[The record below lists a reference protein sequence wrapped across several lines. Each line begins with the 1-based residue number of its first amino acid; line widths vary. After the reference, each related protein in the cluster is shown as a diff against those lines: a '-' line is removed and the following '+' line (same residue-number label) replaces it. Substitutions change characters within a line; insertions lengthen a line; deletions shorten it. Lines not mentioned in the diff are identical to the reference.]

1 MSVETISA
9 LATGVGTLIL
19 AIATFFA
26 TSSANRAA
34 RTAELAMQIDQRPL
48 LMASKL
54 SDERQKIMFAD
65 DYWVH
70 VDGGGAWFEYRNG
83 VIYFVLSVRNVGR
96 GLAVMQAWM
105 PHPERRNAAYPHA
118 DVNQFRPHTRD
129 LYVASGDIGLWQG
142 ALRDPAADEQQ
153 AFAEAVQARRPVRVD
168 VLYSDAEGGQRT
180 ITRFGVIASDKGG
193 WVSSVVRHWRLDGTN
208 PR

>member
-1 MSVETISA
+1 VSIESISA

-34 RTAELAMQIDQRPL
+34 RTAELAIQIEQRPL
-48 LMASKL
+48 LMTSKL
-54 SDERQKIMFAD
+54 SDDRQKIMFAD
-65 DYWVH
+65 DHWVY
-70 VDGGGAWFEYRNG
+70 VDGGGASIEYADG
-83 VIYFVLSVRNVGR
+83 VVYFVISVRNVGP
-96 GLAVMQAWM
+96 GVAVMQGWL
-105 PHPERRNAAYPHA
+105 PHAERRNAAYPHA
-118 DVNQFRPHTRD
+118 DAAEFRTHTRD
-129 LYVASGDIGLWQG
+129 LYVPPGDIGMWQG
-142 ALRDPAADEQQ
+142 ALRDPGVDQ
-153 AFAEAVQARRPVRVD
+153 ARFVDAVQQRRAISVD

-180 ITRFGVIASDKGG
+180 VTRFGMIPAESGG

>member
-65 DYWVH
+65 DQV
-70 VDGGGAWFEYRNG
+70 G
-83 VIYFVLSVRNVGR
+83 VPPPMR
-96 GLAVMQAWM
+96 A
-105 PHPERRNAAYPHA
+105 
-118 DVNQFRPHTRD
+118 
-129 LYVASGDIGLWQG
+129 
-142 ALRDPAADEQQ
+142 
-153 AFAEAVQARRPVRVD
+153 
-168 VLYSDAEGGQRT
+168 
-180 ITRFGVIASDKGG
+180 
-193 WVSSVVRHWRLDGTN
+193 
-208 PR
+208 

>member
-1 MSVETISA
+1 VSIENISA

-19 AIATFFA
+19 AVATFFA

-34 RTAELAMQIDQRPL
+34 RTAELAMQIGQRPL

-65 DYWVH
+65 DHWVH
-70 VDGGGAWFEYRNG
+70 VDGGGAGFEYANG
-83 VIYFVLSVRNVGR
+83 VVYFVISVRNVGP
-96 GLAVMQAWM
+96 GEAVMQGWL
-105 PHPERRNAAYPHA
+105 PHAERRNAAYPRA
-118 DVNQFRPHTRD
+118 DTSEFRAHTRD
-129 LYVASGDIGLWQG
+129 LYVPPGDIGLWQG
-142 ALRDPAADEQQ
+142 ALRDPDAGDQ
-153 AFAEAVQARRPVRVD
+153 APFVEAVQERRSISID

-180 ITRFGVIASDKGG
+180 VTRFGLIPSDSGG
-193 WVSSVVRHWRLDGTN
+193 WVASVVRHWRLDGTN